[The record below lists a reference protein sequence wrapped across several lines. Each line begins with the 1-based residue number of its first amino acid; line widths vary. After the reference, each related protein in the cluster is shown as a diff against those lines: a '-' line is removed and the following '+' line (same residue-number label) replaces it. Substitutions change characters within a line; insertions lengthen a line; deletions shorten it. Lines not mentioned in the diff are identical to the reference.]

1 MNKYS
6 EYCKISKKYS
16 HRHVYSNKNTKN
28 CSLRHDYVFQNCQ
41 ISNKMMQLDA
51 I

>member
-1 MNKYS
+1 MNTYKVT
-6 EYCKISKKYS
+6 KIQKK
-16 HRHVYSNKNTKN
+16 

>member
-6 EYCKISKKYS
+6 GYCKISKKYS
-16 HRHVYSNKNTKN
+16 YRHAYSNKNTKN
-28 CSLRHDYVFQNCQ
+28 RSIRYNYVFQNCQ